1 MSILT
6 VTLNPA
12 IDQTVTLDR
21 LTPGAVHRAR
31 DTRAHAGGKGINVA
45 SCLADWRAAHP
56 VGEIAAYGFLGS
68 DNAAPFDTL
77 FDAKSVADR
86 MTHVGGATRTNL
98 KLVDEAGT
106 TDINLSGAAVT
117 TEMADAL
124 CEELA
129 TVSRAG
135 DLVVLAGSV
144 PPGCPPDI
152 YATLTARLRERGCTV
167 LLDTSGVPLR
177 LALDAD
183 ASPHAVKPNRDELA
197 EWIGQPLGTT
207 DELLDAAHRL
217 HRRGVAW
224 VVVSAGED
232 GALFVSREGAL
243 TARLPVDTIAS
254 TVGAG
259 DAMVA
264 GIAAALIEEE
274 PLERIARLATAFA
287 VGKLSREGPNLP
299 PAAEIGTLAA
309 KVEIRWLDKPETHG
323 RRDNAARLERTNG
336 LGEAE

>member
-1 MSILT
+1 MSTLT

-31 DTRAHAGGKGINVA
+31 DARAHAGGKGINVA

-56 VGEIAAYGFLGS
+56 VGDIAAYGFLGS

-77 FDAKSVADR
+77 FGAKSIADR

-106 TDINLSGAAVT
+106 TDINLRGIAVT
-117 TEMADAL
+117 PDMAGTL
-124 CEELA
+124 CDGLA
-129 TVSRAG
+129 QAVRG
-135 DLVVLAGSV
+135 DDLIVLAGSV

-152 YATLTARLRERGCTV
+152 YTSLTARLRERGGTV
-167 LLDTSGVPLR
+167 LLDTSGAPLR

-183 ASPHAVKPNRDELA
+183 SLPHVVKPNRDELA
-197 EWIGQPLGTT
+197 EWIGRPVETT
-207 DELLDAAHRL
+207 DELLDAARRL
-217 HRRGVAW
+217 HRRGVAL

-243 TARLPVDTIAS
+243 TARLSVDTIAS

-264 GIAAALIEEE
+264 GIAAALIEEA

-299 PAAEIGTLAA
+299 PANEIGTLAA
-309 KVEIRWLDKPETHG
+309 KVEIRWLEKPETHG